1 MRLLAAAV
9 TLVAVILGSLPGSG
23 PEAEAATT
31 LRLGHGMGPNHH
43 INKAAQRF
51 KEVLEGQTQGA
62 VQVLLFPGQVLGN
75 DEEMLVAANLGTL
88 DVAMAPAGAW
98 GILQPEFQLFS
109 LVYMFR
115 DAEHAEKVFNSPIVM
130 QDLSAKLL
138 SNKGIRLLAPFF
150 YYGKRSLTANKAIRG
165 ADDLKGMKI
174 RVPNVRIHQEGVA
187 ALGGQAAPLNWP
199 EVYLALKQG
208 VMDGQ
213 ENPLSQILDGKM
225 YEVQKYLM
233 LTEHITTNFMMGI
246 NEGSFKRLK
255 PDEQKA
261 LLQAAKEAEAH
272 NNQLARQIEDGAL
285 TELKRLGM
293 TVILPDKVSFIKAT
307 EPVRAKYAKDFVE
320 VYRRIQDTR

>member
-1 MRLLAAAV
+1 MGFLAAAV
-9 TLVAVILGSLPGSG
+9 TLVGALLTSLLVWV
-23 PEAEAATT
+23 PESAAATT

-51 KEVLEGQTQGA
+51 KEVVEGQTQGA

-88 DVAMAPAGAW
+88 DVVMAPAGAW
-98 GILQPEFQLFS
+98 GILQPEFQLCS

-115 DAEHAEKVFNSPIVM
+115 DAEHAEKVFGSPIVM
-130 QDLSAKLL
+130 QDLAGKLAT
-138 SNKGIRLLAPFF
+138 SKGIRLLAPFF
-150 YYGKRSLTANKAIRG
+150 YYGKRSLTANKPIRVP
-165 ADDLKGMKI
+165 DDLKGLKI

-187 ALGGQAAPLNWP
+187 SLGGQAAPLNWP

-213 ENPLSQILDGKM
+213 ENPLSQILDGKV

-246 NEGSFKRLK
+246 NEGSLKRLK
-255 PDEQKA
+255 PEEQNV
-261 LLQAAKEAEAH
+261 LLQAAKEAQGH
-272 NNQLARQIEDGAL
+272 NNQLARQIEDSAL
-285 TELKRLGM
+285 GELKRLGM
-293 TVILPDKVSFIKAT
+293 TVVQPDKAAFIKAT
-307 EPVRAKYAKDFVE
+307 EPVRQKYAKDFVE
-320 VYRRIQDTR
+320 VYRRIQETR